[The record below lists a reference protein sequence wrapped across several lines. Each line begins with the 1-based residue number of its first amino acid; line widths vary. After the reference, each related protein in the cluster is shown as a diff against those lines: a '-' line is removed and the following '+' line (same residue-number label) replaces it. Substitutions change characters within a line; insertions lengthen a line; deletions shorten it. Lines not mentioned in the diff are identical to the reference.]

1 LAAHE
6 PSLADVQEAADPERP
21 GMVDRAVGD
30 SVGANL
36 DVGEEVDLPH
46 LSTGPQGVA
55 PHHQIPLPEKESN
68 SMLLLFGLL

>member
-21 GMVDRAVGD
+21 RMVDRVVGD

-36 DVGEEVDLPH
+36 DVGEDVDLPH
-46 LSTGPQGVA
+46 LPTGPQGVA

>member
-1 LAAHE
+1 
-6 PSLADVQEAADPERP
+6 
-21 GMVDRAVGD
+21 MVDRAVGD

-36 DVGEEVDLPH
+36 DVGESVDLAH
-46 LSTGPQGVA
+46 LATGPQGVA